1 MIKYFEPLNNN
12 PNNEINSGGTSNM
25 VTDEKYKK
33 TITKNMNDRIKEN
46 PLPPHKKSILDI
58 LNIPYSPVDDFLKK
72 LRKKKKNQ
80 KLIKK

>member
-1 MIKYFEPLNNN
+1 
-12 PNNEINSGGTSNM
+12 M

-33 TITKNMNDRIKEN
+33 IITKNMVDQINKS
-46 PLPPHKKSILDI
+46 PLSSRHRTVLDI
-58 LNIPYSPVDDFLKK
+58 FNIPYSPVDDFLKK

>member
-1 MIKYFEPLNNN
+1 MIKNNNPLNNN
-12 PNNEINSGGTSNM
+12 PNKGLNNGDAKMIS
-25 VTDEKYKK
+25 DEKYKK
-33 TITKNMNDRIKEN
+33 IITKNMVDHINNN
-46 PLPPHKKSILDI
+46 PLPPGQRKVLDL